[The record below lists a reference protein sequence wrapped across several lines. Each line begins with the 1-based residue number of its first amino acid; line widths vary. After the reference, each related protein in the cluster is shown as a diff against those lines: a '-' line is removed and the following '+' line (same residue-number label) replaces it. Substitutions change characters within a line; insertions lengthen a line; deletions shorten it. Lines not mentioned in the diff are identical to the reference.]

1 MSKNTHVTDWIPAY
15 ALGCL
20 EDEEAKLVASH
31 LQHCPHCQAEMHV
44 YQTVVEDMAEAVPQ
58 VEPASDLKRQL
69 MQRVEQKKTAAPP
82 VQNAG
87 LWHQLVDLL
96 TPMGPL
102 WAPLSVVLIVAL
114 AVGNVLL
121 WQQANAI
128 PSNTLSA
135 PASDVQDFHMVRLAG
150 TSTAPSAS
158 GIIIMDPEDH
168 EGTLVVYGLPPLG
181 DQQQYQLWLIRD
193 TGERVNGAVFSV
205 TESGYGSTGI
215 YADEPLS
222 HFETFGVTVEPA
234 GGSSGPT
241 GDKVL
246 STE

>member
-1 MSKNTHVTDWIPAY
+1 MAKNTHVTDWIPAY

-31 LQHCPHCQAEMHV
+31 LQHCPLCQAEMHD
-44 YQTVVEDMAEAVPQ
+44 YQMVVDDMAEAVPQ
-58 VEPASDLKRQL
+58 VEPASDLK
-69 MQRVEQKKTAAPP
+69 QRLLQHVEQREPATPL
-82 VQNAG
+82 VQL
-87 LWHQLVDLL
+87 LWHQLIHLL
-96 TPMGPL
+96 TPVGPL

-128 PSNTLSA
+128 PSNTLPA

-150 TSTAPSAS
+150 TSTTPLAS
-158 GIIIMDPEDH
+158 GIIIMDPADR

-205 TESGYGSTGI
+205 SESGYGSIGI
-215 YADEPLS
+215 YAGEPLS
-222 HFETFGVTVEPA
+222 HFATFGVTVEPA